1 MSIGV
6 EPLTLSK
13 TLQVSNVIRAQ
24 NSPNRISLPVNRQQ
38 YLYARFKHIWGFP
51 ETRRG
56 EGYSLAKLRALD
68 TLLDRLQR
76 LKGKSAE
83 FMKASV
89 PGKFEQLSPEQ
100 IDKMVQQYQ
109 QEIHNL
115 VSANGQPYK
124 GVFIDTGLLLN
135 ILA

>member
-1 MSIGV
+1 MDIGIG
-6 EPLTLSK
+6 PATLSK
-13 TLQVSNVIRAQ
+13 TLQAPNVIRGQ

-38 YLYARFKHIWGFP
+38 YLYARFKHIWSFP

-68 TLLDRLQR
+68 TLIDRLQS

-89 PGKFEQLSPEQ
+89 PDKLEQLSPEQ
-100 IDKMVQQYQ
+100 IDKMINQYQ
-109 QEIHNL
+109 QEIHNIA
-115 VSANGQPYK
+115 SANGEPYK
-124 GVFIDTGLLLN
+124 GAFVDTGLFLN